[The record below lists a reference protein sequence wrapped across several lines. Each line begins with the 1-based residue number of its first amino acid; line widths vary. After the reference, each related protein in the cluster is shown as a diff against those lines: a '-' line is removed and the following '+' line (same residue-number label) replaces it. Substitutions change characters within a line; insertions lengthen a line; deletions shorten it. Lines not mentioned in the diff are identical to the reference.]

1 MLDTESACSVRV
13 HVEFSWRKRERDSIR
28 RVIASL
34 FLERAGMQARRGLH
48 AVQRLRTTP
57 KILAEVRRIEM
68 RCRAIP
74 EMESRL
80 RFLETLA
87 LERDHAE
94 YDKLAGRSAGGDGG

>member
-1 MLDTESACSVRV
+1 
-13 HVEFSWRKRERDSIR
+13 
-28 RVIASL
+28 
-34 FLERAGMQARRGLH
+34 MQVLRGLH
-48 AVQRLRTTP
+48 AAQRLRTTP

-94 YDKLAGRSAGGDGG
+94 YDKLARRAAGDDER